1 MKLLYDKLKTIQNK
15 HDELLTKRKEIIT
28 DEINRKKSIVEAMIK
43 KKSNDIIVS
52 RNVVESYKTNI
63 NTYKTFKLL
72 FTEIHVSIE
81 KTINGK

>member
-1 MKLLYDKLKTIQNK
+1 VTLLYDKLKTVQNK

-52 RNVVESYKTNI
+52 RNVVESYKNNI
-63 NTYKTFKLL
+63 NTYKTFKLQ
-72 FTEIHVSIE
+72 FEEIYVSIE